1 MLLEYKTKPN
11 QPLIYIAN
19 EPLNECY
26 FFEEGYKGLETSM
39 RVLHHKTHIHTL
51 VIYV

>member
-1 MLLEYKTKPN
+1 VLFEYKTKPN
-11 QPLIYIAN
+11 QPLIDIAN

-39 RVLHHKTHIHTL
+39 RLLHHKTYIHTL
-51 VIYV
+51 VISI